1 MRLSKPTLI
10 LFVFFIFTVT
20 CVVQMEAVINER
32 VVDAG
37 SGSSSVNVVRR
48 GECEKQGVEC
58 KQVNGGNEDNDLESE
73 DYIYTN
79 SVLP

>member
-1 MRLSKPTLI
+1 MRLSKPTLV

-37 SGSSSVNVVRR
+37 SGSSSVNVVVSFFDF
-48 GECEKQGVEC
+48 ETSYYHISF
-58 KQVNGGNEDNDLESE
+58 LMF
-73 DYIYTN
+73 
-79 SVLP
+79 